1 MEKERPAGLLRNKF
15 CQYMHLNRSTLYYKP
30 KGESEENLEIMA
42 KIDHIYTEHPT
53 IGVLKM
59 VDALELNGIHV
70 NEKRVRRLMRK
81 MNLMAI
87 YPKKCLS
94 IGGKPKY
101 IHPYLLR
108 NLEITRPNQVWS
120 TDISYI
126 PMQGG
131 FMYLYAVIDVYSR
144 YIVGWCLSNTLSAR
158 NALDL
163 LDDCIKKYQAPEI
176 VNSDQGCQYTT
187 QAWQD
192 LLEGHGIK
200 ISMDGRGRCKDNIWI
215 ERFWRTIK
223 QEHIYIHPADN
234 VEELRSGIKDY
245 VTYYNVQRPHQSLD
259 GMLPAM
265 RYGIAV

>member
-1 MEKERPAGLLRNKF
+1 MEKERPAGLSCNKF

-30 KGESEENLEIMA
+30 KGESEENLEIME

-53 IGVLKM
+53 TGVLKM

-70 NEKRVRRLMRK
+70 NEKRVRRMMRK

-131 FMYLYAVIDVYSR
+131 FMY
-144 YIVGWCLSNTLSAR
+144 
-158 NALDL
+158 
-163 LDDCIKKYQAPEI
+163 Q
-176 VNSDQGCQYTT
+176 
-187 QAWQD
+187 
-192 LLEGHGIK
+192 
-200 ISMDGRGRCKDNIWI
+200 
-215 ERFWRTIK
+215 
-223 QEHIYIHPADN
+223 HIYIHPADN

-265 RYGIAV
+265 KYGIAV